1 MVPMMLPN
9 IKNHLCETSLWR
21 CLTSFIQDHVSFVG
35 GSTIA
40 WFTNEYKERTAAGPT
55 VAELQQR
62 LQAANQENQRMRE
75 ENRRL
80 YDFKR
85 CVTDVFEGL
94 HVRAP
99 SGLSLSTDTVEE
111 YVYELRSMLLRI
123 GSLQENDMRRIT
135 DYVEDMVGRTTH

>member
-1 MVPMMLPN
+1 MEVLDEFYPGSRE
-9 IKNHLCETSLWR
+9 LC
-21 CLTSFIQDHVSFVG
+21 VG
-35 GSTIA
+35 GSAIA
-40 WFTNEYKERTAAGPT
+40 RFTNEYKERTATGPT

>member
-1 MVPMMLPN
+1 M
-9 IKNHLCETSLWR
+9 
-21 CLTSFIQDHVSFVG
+21 
-35 GSTIA
+35 
-40 WFTNEYKERTAAGPT
+40 TNEDKERTATGPT
-55 VAELQQR
+55 IAELQQR

-94 HVRAP
+94 HVQAP
-99 SGLSLSTDTVEE
+99 SGLSLSNDTVEE

-135 DYVEDMVGRTTH
+135 DYVEDMVGRTSH